1 MICLSEND
9 LYVSFRSTRNFMKI
23 AKTLIQLKTA
33 IVLFVDDINANNY
46 TYFFNEEV
54 SKLAGDSLRWLI
66 MTNEIAVVDKFR
78 FTTLSLDAD
87 LVIAVHVSFSR
98 NKTDC

>member
-1 MICLSEND
+1 
-9 LYVSFRSTRNFMKI
+9 MKI

-54 SKLAGDSLRWLI
+54 S
-66 MTNEIAVVDKFR
+66 EVFR
-78 FTTLSLDAD
+78 RD
-87 LVIAVHVSFSR
+87 
-98 NKTDC
+98 

>member
-1 MICLSEND
+1 MLTSHSFEYFLDCDPHILKSYMICLSEND

-33 IVLFVDDINANNY
+33 IVLFVDDINANTY

-54 SKLAGDSLRWLI
+54 S
-66 MTNEIAVVDKFR
+66 EVFR
-78 FTTLSLDAD
+78 RD
-87 LVIAVHVSFSR
+87 
-98 NKTDC
+98 